1 MGQILTAVKP
11 LNRSHLRTI
20 AKYPLNRALAV
31 YSSATSESPTYFNL
45 TAQRTVSLRLPEE
58 VTEGS
63 VPFLHLQRREEL

>member
-11 LNRSHLRTI
+11 LNARLIEVWQYTVQPQ
-20 AKYPLNRALAV
+20 A
-31 YSSATSESPTYFNL
+31 SPHYFNL